1 MDEFLDEM
9 DDEQVDDLLQPE
21 EGEDKAPQ
29 LYEHFRFVADRGQSL
44 LRVDKFL
51 VDRMFG
57 ATRNRIQSAGKRQTG
72 EKQLPGETGGCCD
85 NYDDTTS
92 ADFRDSP

>member
-44 LRVDKFL
+44 LL
-51 VDRMFG
+51 SL
-57 ATRNRIQSAGKRQTG
+57 IHI
-72 EKQLPGETGGCCD
+72 
-85 NYDDTTS
+85 
-92 ADFRDSP
+92 

>member
-29 LYEHFRFVADRGQSL
+29 
-44 LRVDKFL
+44 
-51 VDRMFG
+51 
-57 ATRNRIQSAGKRQTG
+57 RQTG

>member
-29 LYEHFRFVADRGQSL
+29 LYEHFRFVADRGHSV
-44 LRVDKFL
+44 LRVTGYSRL
-51 VDRMFG
+51 PMPVVSWQT
-57 ATRNRIQSAGKRQTG
+57 ANR
-72 EKQLPGETGGCCD
+72 
-85 NYDDTTS
+85 
-92 ADFRDSP
+92 

>member
-29 LYEHFRFVADRGQSL
+29 LYEHSASWPIAAVVVACG
-44 LRVDKFL
+44 
-51 VDRMFG
+51 
-57 ATRNRIQSAGKRQTG
+57 
-72 EKQLPGETGGCCD
+72 
-85 NYDDTTS
+85 
-92 ADFRDSP
+92 